1 MLRERGVEF
10 DVVHYLKN
18 PLDRT
23 ALSALLAILENDPSD
38 LVRRDKHFN
47 DLGLTDED
55 ARSAE
60 QVIDLLVA
68 HPRLMQR
75 PVVVRGERAVIS
87 RPPKTVL
94 ELL

>member
-10 DVVHYLKN
+10 DVVQYLKN

-23 ALSALLAILENDPSD
+23 GLEALLAILENDASD
-38 LVRRDKHFN
+38 LVRRDKYFS

-55 ARSAE
+55 AASPA
-60 QVIDLLVA
+60 QVVDLLVA

-94 ELL
+94 SLL

>member
-10 DVVHYLKN
+10 DVVQYLKN
-18 PLDRT
+18 PLDRA
-23 ALSALLAILENDPSD
+23 ALSALLAILESDPSD
-38 LVRRDKHFN
+38 LVRRDKHFG

-55 ARSAE
+55 ARSPE
-60 QVIDLLVA
+60 QVVDLLVA

-75 PVVVRGERAVIS
+75 PVVIRGERAVIS

-94 ELL
+94 SLL

>member
-1 MLRERGVEF
+1 M
-10 DVVHYLKN
+10 
-18 PLDRT
+18 
-23 ALSALLAILENDPSD
+23 
-38 LVRRDKHFN
+38 RRDKHFS

-55 ARSAE
+55 AQSPQ
-60 QVIDLLVA
+60 QVVELLVV

-75 PVVVRGERAVIS
+75 PVVVRGERAIIS

>member
-10 DVVHYLKN
+10 DVVQYLKN
-18 PLDRT
+18 PLDRA
-23 ALSALLAILENDPSD
+23 ALSALLAILENDASD
-38 LVRRDKHFN
+38 LVRRDKYFS

-55 ARSAE
+55 VAGPTE
-60 QVIDLLVA
+60 VVELLVA

-75 PVVVRGERAVIS
+75 PVVVRGDRAVIS

-94 ELL
+94 SLF

>member
-1 MLRERGVEF
+1 M
-10 DVVHYLKN
+10 
-18 PLDRT
+18 DRD

-38 LVRRDKHFN
+38 LVRRDKHFG
-47 DLGLTDED
+47 DLGLSDED
-55 ARSAE
+55 ARTAE
-60 QVIDLLVA
+60 QVVDLLVA
-68 HPRLMQR
+68 DPRLMQR